1 MVVFNPAPIIASM
14 NLRRRLQRERE
25 IEEEKERR
33 IQKEEKRKFPF
44 KDKVLNGEQIEIYPY
59 YVVKLVEEYKT
70 EENGQINILETV
82 YKTKE
87 VIQCYKMKI
96 GNKIKIIQENY
107 WQNKNKMI

>member
-25 IEEEKERR
+25 IEEGKRKKNTKRR
-33 IQKEEKRKFPF
+33 KRKFPF

-107 WQNKNKMI
+107 

>member
-25 IEEEKERR
+25 IEIEKERK
-33 IQKEEKRKFPF
+33 QKEEEQRKYPF
-44 KDKVLNGEQIEIYPY
+44 KDKVLKGEQIEIYPY
-59 YVVKLVEEYKT
+59 YAVKLVEEYKT

-87 VIQCYKMKI
+87 IVQCYKMKI
-96 GNKIKIIQENY
+96 GNKIEIIQENY
-107 WQNKNKMI
+107 

>member
-25 IEEEKERR
+25 IEIEKERKR
-33 IQKEEKRKFPF
+33 KEEEKRKFPF
-44 KDKVLNGEQIEIYPY
+44 EDKVLNGEQIEIYPY

-87 VIQCYKMKI
+87 VIQYYKMKI
-96 GNKIKIIQENY
+96 GNKIKIIQENC
-107 WQNKNKMI
+107 

>member
-1 MVVFNPAPIIASM
+1 MVVFNPASIIASM
-14 NLRRRLQRERE
+14 NLRRKLQRERE
-25 IEEEKERR
+25 IKEEKERK
-33 IQKEEKRKFPF
+33 IQEEEKRKFPF

-96 GNKIKIIQENY
+96 GNKVKIIQENY